1 MPRTVVL
8 AFLAAA
14 VALAAV
20 LPTESGDVFYFASGG
35 QAGAVDAFGQ
45 RLWSVPGQ
53 LIASDAMGSCLA
65 VASALYNGTAFLG
78 TAVTLYTPDG
88 RPLWSAV
95 VGVNATALA
104 TNCVETT
111 FGGIDGSLYVL
122 KDGKVASRQKYNS
135 PVFALAY
142 TVNGTL
148 LVGTGDPASG
158 FTAYVDR
165 CGNSITAVK
174 TDAPYLIVNSTK
186 FGVKYRGGLAPM
198 LKPPAAPSYTPYTTR
213 CTATQN
219 PIVKL
224 LPARNCSGGLR
235 RRKDDSHR
243 DGEEAVH
250 NPRQEDRR
258 GARRAGD
265 ALHSPPMGRTDA
277 GLHIRRGHGRP
288 EVQARQHN
296 RHGVPLPVRVR
307 ASGFTYSLPAVAY
320 IPADTSALQP
330 SPAQNGAVLPAS
342 NSTPPLPKAIV
353 QHRTLY
359 AVRPGP
365 PAQGPRRTSGL
376 AAPYAQSEPKESAA
390 TLPSLLTD
398 TRPQAQLLLRRN
410 R

>member
-104 TNCVETT
+104 TNCVEAAV
-111 FGGIDGSLYVL
+111 GGIDGSLYVL

-142 TVNGTL
+142 MVNGTL

-198 LKPPAAPSYTPYTTR
+198 LKPPAAASQDCRAFVYAVYDTLYNNTSPL
-213 CTATQN
+213 
-219 PIVKL
+219 VKL
-224 LPARNCSGGLR
+224 
-235 RRKDDSHR
+235 
-243 DGEEAVH
+243 
-250 NPRQEDRR
+250 
-258 GARRAGD
+258 
-265 ALHSPPMGRTDA
+265 
-277 GLHIRRGHGRP
+277 
-288 EVQARQHN
+288 
-296 RHGVPLPVRVR
+296 PLPVI
-307 ASGFTYSLPAVAY
+307 AVAVSGVGRTIATATAERLY
-320 IPADTSALQP
+320 IIRGGKIAAELDAPVTRSIALSWDGLTLAYTSDAAMGVQRFRLVNITATGCPCRLGCRQAASPTRSPPSHTYQLTLQRY
-330 SPAQNGAVLPAS
+330 S
-342 NSTPPLPKAIV
+342 
-353 QHRTLY
+353 R
-359 AVRPGP
+359 
-365 PAQGPRRTSGL
+365 PRRRT
-376 AAPYAQSEPKESAA
+376 APSCRP
-390 TLPSLLTD
+390 P
-398 TRPQAQLLLRRN
+398 TRRRPCLKL
-410 R
+410 

>member
-1 MPRTVVL
+1 MVGSLQGVMPRTVVL

-20 LPTESGDVFYFASGG
+20 LPTESGDVFYFDSGG
-35 QAGAVDAFGQ
+35 QAGAVNAFGKT
-45 RLWSVPGQ
+45 LWSVPGQ

-104 TNCVETT
+104 TNCVETAV
-111 FGGIDGSLYVL
+111 GGIDGSLYVL

-142 TVNGTL
+142 MVNGTL

-165 CGNSITAVK
+165 CGNSITAVR

-186 FGVKYRGGLAPM
+186 FVVKYRGGLAPM
-198 LKPPAAPSYTPYTTR
+198 LRPPAAASQDCRTFIYAVYDTLYNNTSPL
-213 CTATQN
+213 
-219 PIVKL
+219 VKL
-224 LPARNCSGGLR
+224 PPARDCSGGLR
-235 RRKDDSHR
+235 RQEDDSYRHR
-243 DGEEAVH
+243 GEAVH
-250 NPRQEDRR
+250 NPRREDRR

-265 ALHSPPMGRTDA
+265 ALHSPLMGLADA
-277 GLHIRRGHGRP
+277 GLHIRRGHGRQ

-320 IPADTSALQP
+320 VPADTSALQP

-342 NSTPPLPKAIV
+342 NSTPPLPKTIV

-365 PAQGPRRTSGL
+365 PAQG
-376 AAPYAQSEPKESAA
+376 AQAD
-390 TLPSLLTD
+390 LRPSRAL
-398 TRPQAQLLLRRN
+398 RPVRA
-410 R
+410 